1 MRMIPDTPHGTRS
14 PAEKRVFD
22 LLRAAFADQP
32 ESVGT
37 ARAELEESLGGAKY
51 VCPIPKGVLPK
62 TA

>member
-1 MRMIPDTPHGTRS
+1 M
-14 PAEKRVFD
+14 PA
-22 LLRAAFADQP
+22 AAKGMLTAAKVMARTAIDVMAKP
-32 ESVGT
+32 ESVGK